1 MFKWIYAGER
11 AMAFSAIIMFGFLEG
26 MVCWVCGKPLMDQ
39 IRFMNQYT
47 PPPTWD
53 GYEHKQVTRF
63 QDGRIE

>member
-1 MFKWIYAGER
+1 
-11 AMAFSAIIMFGFLEG
+11 MAFSAIIMFGFLEG